1 VSTNGLASGM
11 TARRTSFRVA
21 HFLVRACCVINSLA
35 LWADRLYPPIGPRLA
50 NGAVGHLF
58 VKWAEISVLLIP
70 LFVGLETFWMRDFK
84 IERRQLLIDAG
95 FVVVWLVAFFA
106 GLFYA
111 FTHYVPF

>member
-1 VSTNGLASGM
+1 MSTNSLASGM
-11 TARRTSFRVA
+11 TVRRMSFRVA

-35 LWADRLYPPIGPRLA
+35 FSADRLYPPIGPRLA
-50 NGAVGHLF
+50 NGAGGYLF
-58 VKWAEISVLLIP
+58 GNWLLVSVPLLP
-70 LFVGLETFWMRDFK
+70 LFVGLEALWMRNFK

-95 FVVVWLVAFFA
+95 FVVVWLVACFA

>member
-1 VSTNGLASGM
+1 M
-11 TARRTSFRVA
+11 TVRRTSFRVA

-35 LWADRLYPPIGPRLA
+35 AWAEKLYAPIGPRLA
-50 NGAVGHLF
+50 NGAVGYFL
-58 VKWAEISVLLIP
+58 VKWMLISVLLLP
-70 LFVGLETFWMRDFK
+70 LFVGLEAFWMRNSK
-84 IERRQLLIDAG
+84 IERRQLLIDTG